1 MSGPG
6 GVGKGTI
13 VGALLDTHPEI
24 WLSRS
29 WTTRPQRPGEAD
41 DAYVFTDRARFDAH
55 IAAGGF
61 LEWVDFLD
69 YRQGTPTPAPPEGKD
84 VLFEIDV
91 EGARAVRS
99 VDPDALLVFI
109 DSPTPAEQ
117 QARLEKRGD
126 PPERVE
132 DRLRKGDQERRTAEA
147 LGMHRIVNRVV
158 ADAVSEL
165 EELIDRARADR
176 AARVARSVDAR
187 SVDAGAGD
195 DPARC

>member
-13 VGALLDTHPEI
+13 VGALLDAHPEI

-29 WTTRPQRPGEAD
+29 WTTRAQRPGEPD
-41 DAYVFTDRARFDAH
+41 DAYVFTDRATFDGH

-69 YRQGTPTPAPPEGKD
+69 YRQGTPVPAAPPGKD

-91 EGARAVRS
+91 EGARAVAA
-99 VDPDALLVFI
+99 VDPGALLVFI
-109 DSPTPAEQ
+109 DSPTPDEQ
-117 QARLEKRGD
+117 RDRLVKRGD

-132 DRLRKGDQERRTAEA
+132 ARMRKGEEERLAARA
-147 LGMHRIVNRVV
+147 LGMHHIVNRVV
-158 ADAVSEL
+158 ADAVAEL
-165 EELIDRARADR
+165 EQLIEQARAT
-176 AARVARSVDAR
+176 
-187 SVDAGAGD
+187 
-195 DPARC
+195 